1 MAKKVRLKEL
11 TQRIDGLEKVIMAL
25 GGIIKSLNM
34 DRVKLREEFGDC
46 LDMFQRHIGDHDG
59 REEESDGDGTIETP
73 EGDSGDGL
81 DETIYRTEAGESEV
95 AGRVGRSTS
104 FDKDGHPIAP
114 TGSEEGSG
122 LGRPGTTTD

>member
-1 MAKKVRLKEL
+1 MAHKVRLKEL
-11 TQRIDGLEKVIMAL
+11 IQRIDGLEKVIITFV
-25 GGIIKSLNM
+25 GIIKTLNV

-46 LDMFQRHIGDHDG
+46 LDMFQRHIGDDDG
-59 REEESDGDGTIETP
+59 REHRPDGNGTIETP

-104 FDKDGHPIAP
+104 FDSDGHPIAP
-114 TGSEEGSG
+114 TGSEEG
-122 LGRPGTTTD
+122 